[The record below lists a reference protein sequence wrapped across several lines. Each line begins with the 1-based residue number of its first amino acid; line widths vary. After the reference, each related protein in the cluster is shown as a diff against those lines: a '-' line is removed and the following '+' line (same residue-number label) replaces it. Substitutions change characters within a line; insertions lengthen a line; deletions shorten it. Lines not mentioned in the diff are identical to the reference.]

1 MRYYHDSKDGQL
13 PYNPN
18 DVDIRQQ
25 SFAVHHIVEMIK
37 EGDIYLPLGK
47 RLRLPEE
54 WSKKEKSRLIESL
67 IMRIPLPIFYLDG
80 SRTPW
85 RVIDGTQR
93 LKALYEYIEEQEFGL
108 EGLEYLKNFERAFFS
123 DLPFNYQRAIQTAI
137 IGAYI
142 INPGTP
148 ERIKQDIFLRINPD
162 VDKLSVWKRRSF
174 YYRGVPMQFIDE
186 LAQNRDFLIATGRI
200 ALRRRSRD
208 KDREYVLRFV
218 AFFCF
223 LSVYRPPYN
232 DFLEYTLDRL
242 YDFTNN
248 ELKQVYS
255 NFKKAMEAYR
265 DFWNDLSFLSDA
277 EFSGLKSLQSI
288 GLFEIWSVNF
298 GLMSNDELEILINRR
313 EYAIHRFMTLLE
325 EGKLQ
330 KAFQSE
336 SREAIQFR
344 FHVIHDLINNVI
356 YPHAY

>member
-1 MRYYHDSKDGQL
+1 MGYYHDSKDGQL

-37 EGDIYLPLGK
+37 EEDIYLQPEK
-47 RLRLPEE
+47 RRRRSEE
-54 WSKKEKSRLIESL
+54 WNKEQKSRLIESL

-108 EGLEYLKNFERAFFS
+108 VGLEYLKNFERAFFS

-137 IGAYI
+137 IEAYI

-162 VDKLSVWKRRSF
+162 VDKLSVWKRRRF
-174 YYRGVPMQFIDE
+174 YYRGAPMQFIDK
-186 LAQNRDFLIATGRI
+186 LARDTHFLDATGQI
-200 ALRRRSRD
+200 ALRARNRD
-208 KDREYVLRFV
+208 EDREYVLRFV

-223 LSVYRPPYN
+223 LSSYRPPYN

-242 YDFTNN
+242 YDFTDN
-248 ELKQVYS
+248 ELKHIYS
-255 NFKKAMEAYR
+255 SFKKAMDAYR
-265 DFWNDLSFLSDA
+265 DFWSDLSFLSDA
-277 EFSGLKSLQSI
+277 EFSDFKKLRSI
-288 GLFEIWSVNF
+288 DLFEIWSVHF
-298 GLMSNDELEILINRR
+298 GLRSGDELEILMNRR
-313 EYAIHRFMTLLE
+313 EYAIRHFMALLK
-325 EGKLQ
+325 EGELQ
-330 KAFQSE
+330 EALQST
-336 SREAIQFR
+336 SFNAIEFR
-344 FHVIHDLINNVI
+344 FRAIHDLINNVI
-356 YPHAY
+356 YRYAY